1 MAKYIDI
8 ESFFNKHNNVIM
20 ICGRSNAEQ
29 CFTNFINELMNEPQV
44 DVVEVVRCKDCENF
58 ETIAS
63 KCYCGEYGGYVTE
76 DDYCSRCVRK

>member
-44 DVVEVVRCKDCENF
+44 DVVEVVRCKDCKNF
-58 ETIAS
+58 
-63 KCYCGEYGGYVTE
+63 
-76 DDYCSRCVRK
+76 